1 MGKSGASH
9 VSCSARTRQAD
20 SDCSRWPSQSFQ
32 IAPYSKGAENT
43 QLDQQGHFVL
53 TQARFV
59 SFRLHAEP
67 KNQKT
72 KTKQGEVT
80 FTTRLTNTLF
90 KDLNKPC
97 VTLKCDNM
105 LVSPRL
111 SLLSLFSSS
120 DL

>member
-1 MGKSGASH
+1 MLNK
-9 VSCSARTRQAD
+9 Q
-20 SDCSRWPSQSFQ
+20 
-32 IAPYSKGAENT
+32 
-43 QLDQQGHFVL
+43 
-53 TQARFV
+53 
-59 SFRLHAEP
+59 
-67 KNQKT
+67 NQKT